1 MKKTLY
7 NDMKVSISESPEEI
21 FGIMRKSSAIRKN
34 FPESELP
41 WPFTQEMLTLLRT
54 ANPLP
59 QKYYFLECGEKYAFF
74 TMYLNRMDLFTFG
87 KAKFF
92 MNIQTIAFPCSLSTG
107 GYITNDIT
115 MMLEY
120 IKTIRG
126 CKLVL
131 NIPEQVKVR
140 GMANGETL
148 PSCVLTIPENIKST
162 DDYLASMRSAYR
174 RRINLALKRCSDIT
188 VKLIHDGSTDVHPL
202 YLQTFERSDYKLE
215 CLEKEFFDRVQGD
228 RMLFLRNGKPAGFVL
243 LKKNGSELVFMLC
256 GMDYRY
262 ETADLYF
269 LMLFKIVEYAI
280 QNGCRTV
287 DFGQTSE
294 TTKLRFGA
302 LLNRRY
308 FCAHHTNIFLNLFA
322 MAGKRILEYRY
333 EFPDHKVFSK

>member
-1 MKKTLY
+1 MQ
-7 NDMKVSISESPEEI
+7 VCISESPEEI
-21 FGIMRKSSAIRKN
+21 LSIIRNSTAVKKE
-34 FPESELP
+34 FPDAELP
-41 WPFTQEMLTLLRT
+41 WPFTPEMLSLLRT

-59 QKYYFLECGEKYAFF
+59 QKYYFLESGEKYAFF

-87 KAKFF
+87 KSKLF
-92 MNIQTIAFPCSLSTG
+92 MNIQTVAFPCSLCTG
-107 GYITNDIT
+107 GYITNNLK

-131 NIPEQVKVR
+131 NIPEQVNVR

-148 PSCVLTIPENIKST
+148 PACILTIPENIKSAC
-162 DDYLASMRSAYR
+162 DYLASMRSTYR
-174 RRINLALKRCSDIT
+174 RRINLALKRCTDIT
-188 VKLIHDGSTDVHPL
+188 CRLMHDGSTDVHPL

-215 CLEKEFFDRVQGD
+215 CLEKEFFERVQGD
-228 RMLFLRNGKPAGFVL
+228 RIIFFRKDKPAGFVL
-243 LKKNGSELVFMLC
+243 LKKNGDELVFMLC

-262 ETADLYF
+262 DTADLYY

-280 QNGCRTV
+280 ENGCRTV

-302 LLNRRY
+302 MLDKRY
-308 FCAHHTNIFLNLFA
+308 FYAHHTNILLNLFA
-322 MAGKRILEYRY
+322 RAWKRILEYRY
-333 EFPDHKVFSK
+333 SFPDHNVFSK